1 MTIKKKKKAE
11 DLIQRNNYSCTLV
24 DIKLKYMGGRE
35 LHPIIYQISLSLKND
50 EMLGSMQGLLQRLL
64 SRG

>member
-1 MTIKKKKKAE
+1 MTIEKKKKAE

-35 LHPIIYQISLSLKND
+35 LHPTIYQIPMSLKSN
-50 EMLGSMQGLLQRLL
+50 
-64 SRG
+64 